1 MLEDELLHVVVP
13 VFNEEKR
20 FNHQFWLDLVSVRKL
35 KIWFVND
42 GSTDNTQQLLEELCL
57 LHQSFECVNL
67 LQNLGKANAIR
78 EGFLH
83 IFTEIELENQLVA
96 FIDADSALPVEEF
109 NYFIEEAVDLLG
121 KFPEIGS
128 VWASRVALSGHN
140 IDRNVY
146 RHILGR
152 FVATFMS
159 AGEKNFPYDTQC
171 GFKVFRPTPT
181 LSKVLRQTFK
191 SKWFMEIE
199 LLSRIRTLNIESYEI
214 REIPLREWRDVSGSH
229 IRFSNFAF
237 IVVEMIRVK
246 KLLNASKKGCADG
259 SQGAR

>member
-1 MLEDELLHVVVP
+1 MLEEELLHVVVP

-20 FNHQFWLDLVSVRKL
+20 FNYQFWLDLVSIRKL
-35 KIWFVND
+35 KILFIND
-42 GSTDNTQQLLEELCL
+42 GSTDNTLQLLEELRH
-57 LHQSFECVNL
+57 LHPSFECLNL
-67 LQNLGKANAIR
+67 LQNVGKANAIR
-78 EGFLH
+78 EGLLH
-83 IFTEIELENQLVA
+83 IFTKIELEHVLVA
-96 FIDADSALPVEEF
+96 FIDADSALPVVEL
-109 NYFIEEAVDLLG
+109 NYFIEEAVGLLRN
-121 KFPEIGS
+121 FPEIDS

-152 FVATFMS
+152 MVATFMS

-171 GFKVFRPTPT
+171 GLKVFRPTST
-181 LSKVLRQTFK
+181 LFNVLLQPFK

-199 LLSRIRTLNIESYEI
+199 LLSRIRSLSMQSYNI

-229 IRFSNFAF
+229 IRFSSLAS
-237 IVVEMIRVK
+237 IAVEMIRVK
-246 KLLNASKKGCADG
+246 KMLNTYKKRGSDG